1 MQRRRFS
8 WVLPVVF
15 CVVSIGTMLQGQRV
29 EALQLAEKEGEYELT
44 LNLLGQAEVGVRD
57 AGGGA
62 DLDYGFSVSRA
73 RIKSQATWNDVGSLK
88 IQVGGASGTVVLKDM
103 VTTLSIADPVHFRI
117 GRFKA
122 PISAEYLI
130 SSGDLIMVD
139 RALLR
144 GLIPGRRVGG
154 DVRLMLGDDE
164 EGQVAFTGE
173 LGLFNPVNRGFANPQ
188 GQLLTARALLELGFG
203 LDIHASYGQVVFAD
217 NTTTSN
223 QAQPG
228 RPEPFNQ
235 TADVALQYNQGRV
248 NAHAEALAVLDAAGT
263 DETPLAFYSHFGYRI
278 GAEDAI
284 NVEPM
289 VGYDYVSDEPAITQV
304 GGMATRI
311 YQETHRMTVGANL
324 YWLDSH
330 LVSTLNYRLE
340 TRGDVGHAAFLQL
353 QASI

>member
-1 MQRRRFS
+1 MKRRRFS
-8 WVLPVVF
+8 WVLPIVF
-15 CVVSIGTMLQGQRV
+15 CVASIGTMLVGQRA
-29 EALQLAEKEGEYELT
+29 EALQIAEEEGEYELSLT
-44 LNLLGQAEVGVRD
+44 VFGQGEFTMRD
-57 AGGGA
+57 AGGSA
-62 DLDYGFSVSRA
+62 PLQYGFSVSKA
-73 RIKSQATWNDVGSLK
+73 RLKSQATWNDVGSLK
-88 IQVGGASGTVVLKDM
+88 IQIGGAGGNVVLKDM
-103 VTTLSIADPVHFRI
+103 VATLSIADPVHFRI
-117 GRFKA
+117 GRFKT
-122 PISAEYLI
+122 PISAEYNI
-130 SSGDLIMVD
+130 SSADLIMVD

-144 GLIPGRRVGG
+144 GLIPGRRIGG

-164 EGQVAFTGE
+164 QGGVAFTGE
-173 LGLFNPVNRGFANPQ
+173 LGLFNPVNRGIATAQ

-203 LDIHASYGQVVFAD
+203 LDIHASYGQVVFDD

-223 QAQPG
+223 PAQPG

-248 NAHAEALAVLDAAGT
+248 NAHAEALAVFDAAGT

-311 YQETHRMTVGANL
+311 YRETHRMTVGANL